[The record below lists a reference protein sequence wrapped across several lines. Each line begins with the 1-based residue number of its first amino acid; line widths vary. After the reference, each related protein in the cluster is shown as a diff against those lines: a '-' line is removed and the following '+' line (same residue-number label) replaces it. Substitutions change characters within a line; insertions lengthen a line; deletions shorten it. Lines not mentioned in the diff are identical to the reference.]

1 MQRETQ
7 RFPIKTLGQ
16 DNAVG
21 LSPRENPM
29 DERSRTGTLSRRA
42 RRLAVHGNYSRSIWK
57 LCAKGTS
64 VYQKQVP
71 DLPSWGAKS
80 IADTLLPWG

>member
-21 LSPRENPM
+21 LSPREIPM
-29 DERSRTGTLSRRA
+29 DKRSRTGTLSRRA
-42 RRLAVHGNYSRSIWK
+42 WGLAVHGNDSGSIWK
-57 LCAKGTS
+57 LWAKGVS

-80 IADTLLPWG
+80 IADTVVNRG

>member
-1 MQRETQ
+1 VQREAQ
-7 RFPIKTLGQ
+7 RFPIETLGQ

-21 LSPRENPM
+21 LSPREIPM
-29 DERSRTGTLSRRA
+29 DKRSRAGTLSRRA
-42 RRLAVHGNYSRSIWK
+42 WRLAVHGNYSRSIWK
-57 LCAKGTS
+57 FWAKGAS

-80 IADTLLPWG
+80 IADTVINLG